1 MYHCKEQEGFISV
14 QHYIFRST
22 TALVT
27 IACRKDCF
35 EYRLRIG
42 HFLFFSFARIKL
54 DEKSSAFLFHI
65 RLSPETDKNTY
76 Q

>member
-1 MYHCKEQEGFISV
+1 MSLQY
-14 QHYIFRST
+14 YIFRNT

-27 IACRKDCF
+27 IACKKDCL

-54 DEKSSAFLFHI
+54 GEKPSAFLLPI
-65 RLSPETDKNTY
+65 RLSPETDKNTS